1 MNIMKKRISL
11 VLGII
16 MLTLAIIPMFN
27 VAAVEATCQVS
38 MTATMGNQTLVN
50 NGKYTVHGGE
60 KIVVSAKSSVTGI
73 KFISYYFSTLEN
85 GYAVLQTNLETPWKF
100 RDFDEVVGR
109 RTWLIYD

>member
-16 MLTLAIIPMFN
+16 MLALAIIPVIN
-27 VAAVEATCQVS
+27 VNATETCQVS
-38 MTATMGNQTLVN
+38 MTATMGNTTMVN

-73 KFISYYFSTLEN
+73 KFISYYFSTLEKDN
-85 GYAVLQTNLETPWKF
+85 IENKVSLYSDKIEITVP
-100 RDFDEVVGR
+100 
-109 RTWLIYD
+109 Y